1 MKERKKLLKLMHKP
15 LPKIS
20 DQVKQSYRPTVRKV
34 REVYKLLNKVIFNNQ
49 LKIPKIELVKR
60 VKYWGICMGKGRYG
74 SPYSTGSY
82 CVIKLNYKFYSE
94 HWMITTLAHE
104 MVHQY
109 QWDIYSGKRKK
120 QNKPPVMSHGPSF
133 YVWKYKLAKVGIT
146 LKRIYSAMK
155 WFTYQKL
162 DKC

>member
-1 MKERKKLLKLMHKP
+1 MQSP
-15 LPKIS
+15 LPTIS
-20 DQVKQSYRPTVRKV
+20 EQKKQSYRPTIRKV
-34 REVYKLLNKVIFNNQ
+34 RQIYRLLNKVIFNNK

-60 VKYWGICMGKGRYG
+60 VKFWGLCIGKGRYG
-74 SPYSTGSY
+74 KSFSTGSH
-82 CVIKLNYKFYSE
+82 CIIQLNYKFYSE

-120 QNKPPVMSHGPSF
+120 QGKIPIMSHGPTF
-133 YVWKYKLAKVGIT
+133 YAWKKKLARVGIT
-146 LKRIYSAMK
+146 LKRTYSQKK